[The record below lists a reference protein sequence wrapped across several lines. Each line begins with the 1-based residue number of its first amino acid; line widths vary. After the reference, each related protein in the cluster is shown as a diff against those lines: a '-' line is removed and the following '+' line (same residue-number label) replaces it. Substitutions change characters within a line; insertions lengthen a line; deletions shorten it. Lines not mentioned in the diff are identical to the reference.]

1 MKLNDLTASEE
12 VLAEHLRDPDFRRE
26 WERTVVARA
35 VAVKVIA
42 YRAQHGLSQRA
53 LVQRSQPQVARLE
66 AGEHNPTMKTLT
78 RLAPTLDVE
87 FAMDIRRAD
96 RFPSS
101 SADTSTA

>member
-1 MKLNDLTASEE
+1 M
-12 VLAEHLRDPDFRRE
+12 
-26 WERTVVARA
+26 VARA

-53 LVQRSQPQVARLE
+53 LAQRIGMSQPQVARLE

-87 FAMDIRRAD
+87 FAMDIHRAD